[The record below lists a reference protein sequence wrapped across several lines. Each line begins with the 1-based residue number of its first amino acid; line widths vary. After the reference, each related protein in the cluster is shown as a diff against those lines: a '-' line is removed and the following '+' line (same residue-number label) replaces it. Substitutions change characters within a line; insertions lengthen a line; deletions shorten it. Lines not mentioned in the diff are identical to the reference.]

1 MKAIKFELKR
11 DLEALVLE
19 DATTFERIGTI
30 EKWER
35 VFLRD
40 QISDNLLILEV
51 DNPRERRRVYAIQ
64 KDWIFQNANVFE
76 MKNGKKVKEIT
87 WFDEVDKMKKFKVT
101 VNGVKVGTL
110 ENGFKFHQG
119 ELLWQA
125 LSEQAREL
133 GINDILEE
141 GPRLV
146 DWGYLDDSNIFN
158 LLKDAKDQGYISD
171 YNVEEIEGGF

>member
-51 DNPRERRRVYAIQ
+51 HNPCERVRVYAIQ
-64 KDWIFQNANVFE
+64 KDWIFQNAKAFE
-76 MKNGKKVKEIT
+76 IRHGKKIKEIK
-87 WFDEVDKMKKFKVT
+87 WF
-101 VNGVKVGTL
+101 
-110 ENGFKFHQG
+110 
-119 ELLWQA
+119 
-125 LSEQAREL
+125 
-133 GINDILEE
+133 
-141 GPRLV
+141 
-146 DWGYLDDSNIFN
+146 
-158 LLKDAKDQGYISD
+158 
-171 YNVEEIEGGF
+171 

>member
-1 MKAIKFELKR
+1 MTAIKFELKK

-19 DATTFERIGTI
+19 DITTFKRIGTI
-30 EKWER
+30 KKEDR

-40 QISDNLLILEV
+40 QILDNLLILEV

-64 KDWIFQNANVFE
+64 KDWIFQNANAFE
-76 MKNGKKVKEIT
+76 IRHGKKIKKIN
-87 WFDEVDKMKKFKVT
+87 WFDEVDKMEKFKVF
-101 VNGVKVGTL
+101 VNGVEVTTL
-110 ENGFKFHQG
+110 KDGFKFHQG

-125 LSEQAREL
+125 MSEQAREL

-146 DWGYLDDSNIFN
+146 DWGYLNDDNIFT